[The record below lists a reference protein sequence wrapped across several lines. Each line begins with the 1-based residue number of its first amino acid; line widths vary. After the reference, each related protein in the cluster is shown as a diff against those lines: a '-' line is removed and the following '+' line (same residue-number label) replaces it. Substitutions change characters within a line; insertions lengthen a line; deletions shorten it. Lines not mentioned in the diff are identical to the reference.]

1 MSTGKKLFVEDLDT
15 AGKRVI
21 MRVDF
26 NVPLKD
32 GKVESDKRLKE
43 SLPTIEYLRK
53 KGAKVILMSHLGRPD
68 GKRVPDMSLRPVA
81 DALSALLGAPV
92 AFADDCVGPAAEKA
106 VAALQPGGV
115 LLLENLRFHA
125 EEEENDPAF
134 AKQLAS
140 LADVYVNDAF
150 GSAHRAHASTEGIT
164 KFVPQ
169 AASGYLM
176 KKELDYLGDALGN
189 PKRPFVAIIGGSK
202 VSGKIDVIK
211 NLLPRVDKLLIGG
224 GMTYTFLKAQGL
236 EIGKSIVENDKLDLA
251 RSLLAD
257 AGGKLVLGTDCVVT
271 DKLDFKGRTVGRDQ
285 GRRQERHPRRLGSGR
300 HRSRDRRR
308 VHADDPGRQDHR
320 LERPG
325 RRVRDRRDRQGH
337 DRRRRGAGQ
346 GDGRRRDHHHRR
358 RRLGV
363 GGEEGRRGEQGLARV
378 DRRRRLARVPGGQG
392 APGRRGA
399 HGSLSAADRSNS
411 RRAIRSSESG
421 RARKPRESWARA
433 GPRLARV
440 RRGHGIVPRPA
451 ACFRDRQAVRQ
462 AD

>member
-81 DALSALLGAPV
+81 DALSALLSAPV

-125 EEEENDPAF
+125 AEEENDPAF
-134 AKQLAS
+134 AKQLAA

-211 NLLPRVDKLLIGG
+211 NLLPQVDKLLIGG

-251 RSLLAD
+251 RSLLAE

-271 DKLDFKGRTVGRDQ
+271 DKLDFKGRTVGATKVVASNAIPSDWEAVDIGPETVAAFTQ
-285 GRRQERHPRRLGSGR
+285 TILGAKTIVWNGPVGVFEIDATAKGTIAIAEALAKATAAGATTIIGGGDSASAVKKAGVASKVS
-300 HRSRDRRR
+300 HVSTGGGASLEYLEGK
-308 VHADDPGRQDHR
+308 VLPG
-320 LERPG
+320 
-325 RRVRDRRDRQGH
+325 V
-337 DRRRRGAGQ
+337 
-346 GDGRRRDHHHRR
+346 
-358 RRLGV
+358 
-363 GGEEGRRGEQGLARV
+363 
-378 DRRRRLARVPGGQG
+378 
-392 APGRRGA
+392 
-399 HGSLSAADRSNS
+399 AALTNR
-411 RRAIRSSESG
+411 
-421 RARKPRESWARA
+421 
-433 GPRLARV
+433 
-440 RRGHGIVPRPA
+440 
-451 ACFRDRQAVRQ
+451 
-462 AD
+462 